1 MEKDSQIKDYLNKN
15 FIKVNIDTTKEAE
28 NLIYQQFGEW
38 HVFLVIPGVKFEQPV
53 YFKFQ
58 TSDSDQSPPRSDILV
73 AIDTCLEK
81 VLPNLKEAARTGNQW
96 AQNYLRSK
104 GSDW

>member
-53 YFKFQ
+53 YFKLQ
-58 TSDSDQSPPRSDILV
+58 ASNSDQSPPRSDILV

-81 VLPNLKEAARTGNQW
+81 FLPNLREAAGTGNQW

-104 GSDW
+104 GSD